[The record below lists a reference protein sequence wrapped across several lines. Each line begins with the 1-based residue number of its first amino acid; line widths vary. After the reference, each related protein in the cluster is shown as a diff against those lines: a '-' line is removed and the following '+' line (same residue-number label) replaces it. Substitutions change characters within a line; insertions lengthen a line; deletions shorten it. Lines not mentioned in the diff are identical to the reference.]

1 MLRLQIHQVDMNIY
15 CIGSIVTWQQ
25 IEKRASVIHR
35 RTVITKDMPLMNKTG
50 MTQDERQIIGTWFED
65 LSNK

>member
-1 MLRLQIHQVDMNIY
+1 MFVIAPLGLMFD
-15 CIGSIVTWQQ
+15 TWQQ